1 MRVTSLVRSLVEL
14 PYVAKDGTLACTPSP
29 GSVASS
35 RVAVQTDHDAST
47 CVAFVA
53 SGGGVWRHA
62 VPFAGGE
69 DVAEGKEAMLKP
81 ATVLDGVTTRVCAVR
96 HRHEI
101 QSIALYDPRTYHGS
115 SRRRR
120 ERGGPD
126 AARVGGSLG
135 ALRRGRTMRRDG
147 VATQTPT
154 QWFLNPAPEP
164 RIRWEY
170 RLDRRVFRS
179 ERTRV
184 VVAVARRHAKTIDVF
199 DGDRLVRSMRAPL
212 APSALCFVERDG
224 TFSKTDSDSRTKK
237 EISMLAVAEGN
248 ALSLWD
254 ARPPPSAAGAC
265 GESGRAVQPRA
276 EPVRGGGRREKGRER
291 RRRRRVPEAQAGGP
305 VRGVRGR
312 RAGRARDR
320 RRPLERH
327 LRWPG
332 AMKFDITQLAVSRA
346 RPGPLLRRRPGLRAA
361 VRVHHA
367 GGAVRWRAG
376 SRSGGT
382 RGGSAWAPRAA
393 GGAGTSSPAGARA
406 GTSSAARVER
416 AARQKTR
423 KPERNAREANRV

>member
-14 PYVAKDGTLACTPSP
+14 PYVAKDGTRVHPSP

-115 SRRRR
+115 SDVVANGEDPTRLASA
-120 ERGGPD
+120 D
-126 AARVGGSLG
+126 AS
-135 ALRRGRTMRRDG
+135 GRCVVTLMRRDG

-164 RIRWEY
+164 PDSVGVPGWTGVCF
-170 RLDRRVFRS
+170 DPNAPD
-179 ERTRV
+179 

-254 ARPPPSAAGAC
+254 ARAAERGGCVRRVALCNRGQSLFAAAAGASR
-265 GESGRAVQPRA
+265 GAS
-276 EPVRGGGRREKGRER
+276 GGGAVAFPKLKPGDPF
-291 RRRRRVPEAQAGGP
+291 VACAGAE
-305 VRGVRGR
+305 RGVHVIDV
-312 RAGRARDR
+312 DR
-320 RRPLERH
+320 WSVIK
-327 LRWPG
+327 RWPG

-346 RPGPLLRRRPGLRAA
+346 SPDHCYVAGLDYELLCGCWARGAL
-361 VRVHHA
+361 A
-367 GGAVRWRAG
+367 GGFAFR
-376 SRSGGT
+376 GT

-406 GTSSAARVER
+406 GTSSRR
-416 AARQKTR
+416 ASSGHRTAKTR

>member
-1 MRVTSLVRSLVEL
+1 MAAIGSKRQRFLGDGNDSMRVTSLVRSLVEL
-14 PYVAKDGTLACTPSP
+14 PYVAKDGTRVHPSP

-115 SRRRR
+115 SDVVANGEDPTRLASA
-120 ERGGPD
+120 D
-126 AARVGGSLG
+126 AS
-135 ALRRGRTMRRDG
+135 GRCVVTLMRRDG

-164 RIRWEY
+164 PDSVGVPGWTGVCF
-170 RLDRRVFRS
+170 DPNAPD
-179 ERTRV
+179 

-254 ARPPPSAAGAC
+254 ARAAERGGCVRRVALCNRGQSLFAAAAGA
-265 GESGRAVQPRA
+265 S
-276 EPVRGGGRREKGRER
+276 RG
-291 RRRRRVPEAQAGGP
+291 A
-305 VRGVRGR
+305 
-312 RAGRARDR
+312 
-320 RRPLERH
+320 
-327 LRWPG
+327 
-332 AMKFDITQLAVSRA
+332 S
-346 RPGPLLRRRPGLRAA
+346 
-361 VRVHHA
+361 
-367 GGAVRWRAG
+367 
-376 SRSGGT
+376 
-382 RGGSAWAPRAA
+382 GSAGAA
-393 GGAGTSSPAGARA
+393 ATAS
-406 GTSSAARVER
+406 
-416 AARQKTR
+416 
-423 KPERNAREANRV
+423 